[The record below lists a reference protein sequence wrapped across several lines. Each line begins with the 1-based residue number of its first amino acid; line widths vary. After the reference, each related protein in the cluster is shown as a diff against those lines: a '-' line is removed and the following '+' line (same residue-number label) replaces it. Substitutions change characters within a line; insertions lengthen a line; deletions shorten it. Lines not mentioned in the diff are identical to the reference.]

1 MNILIA
7 TDGSEDAGN
16 ALDFMLRFPFP
27 RDSKMTVLSIVTDI
41 PMLPAELDALDETQY
56 EALTLANQ
64 RLADDAKELVACESK
79 RLHKDGWSCE
89 TIVGNGNPVE
99 EILRVA
105 DEIDADLIVLGSHG
119 RGMAKRFLLGSV
131 SDRVLEYAKC
141 SVLIVKKKT
150 GEEARPAIEPGTN
163 APHRI
168 MLAYDNSDVAQE
180 ALKLCSS
187 FPLEA
192 GSQIDVVYVMP
203 LITAYRQDVRQH
215 INNIWLQKKQ
225 IMQGELDKAVKSL
238 QWATPNVV
246 PQLREGDDVSDEIL
260 STAEESGSDLIM
272 FGCKD
277 RGAIKNFLFGSIT
290 RRMARYAQCTVWA
303 VRKKAA
309 DA

>member
-27 RDSKMTVLSIVTDI
+27 RDTRMTVLSVVSDI
-41 PMLPAELDALDETQY
+41 PMLPEELDALDAGQS
-56 EALTLANQ
+56 EALEQANK
-64 RLADDAKELVACESK
+64 RLLQDTEELVACEGK
-79 RLHKDGWSCE
+79 RLHADGWPNE
-89 TIVGNGNPVE
+89 TLVRNGNPVN
-99 EILRVA
+99 EILNVA
-105 DEIDADLIVLGSHG
+105 KEIDADLIVLGSHG

-131 SDRVLEYAKC
+131 SDRVLEYANC
-141 SVLIVKKKT
+141 SVLIVKKKA
-150 GEEARPAIEPGTN
+150 GEEVLQAIEPGTN

-168 MLAYDNSDVAQE
+168 MLAYDNSDVAHE
-180 ALKLCSS
+180 ALNLCSS
-187 FPLEA
+187 LPLET

-238 QWATPNVV
+238 HWATPNVV
-246 PQLREGDDVSDEIL
+246 THLREADNVSDEIL
-260 STAEESGSDLIM
+260 SAAEENGSDLIM

-277 RGAIKNFLFGSIT
+277 RGAFKNFLFGSIT

-303 VRKKAA
+303 VRNKTGNQ
-309 DA
+309 